1 MSEFKT
7 FENIE
12 CYPIINPTHPSVGG
26 PQWPSFDKVLN
37 SDSSNFYD
45 NYERL
50 IIGQDLDDSPLSEER
65 KLKADKKQPLF
76 KKLKG
81 NWLWGG
87 FLVHHIGHFIA
98 DFFPRAINSMSY
110 LDDFNNFNGIIFSG
124 RKVTKEY
131 LKVLTE
137 LCSYIGIQNDK
148 IFINESKILIE
159 RLVVFPQGE
168 IRCNRTP
175 PSFRYLDFLNSRQI
189 KLIKKITPSNSF
201 NSLEEVEKVYLSRS
215 KWHRGKILGSQL
227 IERIL
232 KNQGYKILFP
242 GECSNMDIIA
252 ILSSAK
258 KIIIDEGSASHFLQ
272 LIFNPNASVLL
283 ISRSLKKKGGMIW
296 PILYHVNAN
305 KYSYAISASSVV
317 YFKEDLKTVEASAIL
332 EIKELGKYLNTFD
345 SSIILDSYDYQEY
358 KQEVKKDVNNLS
370 SVTNFYKFSSPAIES
385 YFMAN

>member
-1 MSEFKT
+1 
-7 FENIE
+7 
-12 CYPIINPTHPSVGG
+12 
-26 PQWPSFDKVLN
+26 
-37 SDSSNFYD
+37 
-45 NYERL
+45 
-50 IIGQDLDDSPLSEER
+50 
-65 KLKADKKQPLF
+65 
-76 KKLKG
+76 
-81 NWLWGG
+81 
-87 FLVHHIGHFIA
+87 FIA

-283 ISRSLKKKGGMIW
+283 ISR
-296 PILYHVNAN
+296 
-305 KYSYAISASSVV
+305 
-317 YFKEDLKTVEASAIL
+317 
-332 EIKELGKYLNTFD
+332 
-345 SSIILDSYDYQEY
+345 
-358 KQEVKKDVNNLS
+358 
-370 SVTNFYKFSSPAIES
+370 
-385 YFMAN
+385 